1 MKNRKK
7 YEKTNLIAEIEKFG
21 YKVSVKS
28 LLGTFASVVAGCI
41 AAGYLFKL
49 KPMGYVIVCIVAVMC
64 TFSIIYQSY
73 KAKYEQ
79 RRFSDVSIYL
89 ERMIY
94 YFSSGITILDSLELI
109 IKVFP
114 NARCTC

>member
-1 MKNRKK
+1 MKNKKK

-49 KPMGYVIVCIVAVMC
+49 EPMGYVIVCIVAVMC

-73 KAKYEQ
+73 KYGCSWYRSQ
-79 RRFSDVSIYL
+79 Y
-89 ERMIY
+89 
-94 YFSSGITILDSLELI
+94 SSKRNGLYVI
-109 IKVFP
+109 V
-114 NARCTC
+114 

>member
-41 AAGYLFKL
+41 AAGYLL
-49 KPMGYVIVCIVAVMC
+49 
-64 TFSIIYQSY
+64 S
-73 KAKYEQ
+73 
-79 RRFSDVSIYL
+79 
-89 ERMIY
+89 
-94 YFSSGITILDSLELI
+94 
-109 IKVFP
+109 
-114 NARCTC
+114 

>member
-1 MKNRKK
+1 MKNKKK

-49 KPMGYVIVCIVAVMC
+49 KPICLLYTSPSPRDRG
-64 TFSIIYQSY
+64 
-73 KAKYEQ
+73 
-79 RRFSDVSIYL
+79 
-89 ERMIY
+89 
-94 YFSSGITILDSLELI
+94 
-109 IKVFP
+109 
-114 NARCTC
+114 